1 MHKYI
6 HICTHPRMHAC
17 THIHTL
23 TQLHLR
29 IHVACIPTQ
38 GIKWVV
44 NREEPLGLV
53 VIQQSQHKYIDKVGA
68 GVGVSVSVGG
78 W

>member
-1 MHKYI
+1 
-6 HICTHPRMHAC
+6 
-17 THIHTL
+17 
-23 TQLHLR
+23 
-29 IHVACIPTQ
+29 VACIPTQ